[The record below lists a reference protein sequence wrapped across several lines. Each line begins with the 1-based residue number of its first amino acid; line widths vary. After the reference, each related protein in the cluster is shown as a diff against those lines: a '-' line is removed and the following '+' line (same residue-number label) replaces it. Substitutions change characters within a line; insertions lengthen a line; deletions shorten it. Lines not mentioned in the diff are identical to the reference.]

1 MADLNSWSITG
12 RLTANAD
19 YKVLAS
25 GKGLLTANVAVN
37 TGFGEYQKTTYV
49 KVQQWGERGKNI
61 VQYLNKGNLIACS
74 GELSTNEW
82 STREGEKRVDLQL
95 TVNSIQMLSSAKRN
109 EASDTTDQPS
119 SYDEEEGDV
128 KF

>member
-12 RLTANAD
+12 RLTANAE

-74 GELSTNEW
+74 GELTANEW
-82 STREGEKRVDLQL
+82 STREGEKRIDLQL
-95 TVNSIQMLSSAKRN
+95 TVNNIQMLGSKKAD
-109 EASDTTDQPS
+109 ATDQHS
-119 SYDEEEGDV
+119 SYDDNDDDDIIE
-128 KF
+128 F